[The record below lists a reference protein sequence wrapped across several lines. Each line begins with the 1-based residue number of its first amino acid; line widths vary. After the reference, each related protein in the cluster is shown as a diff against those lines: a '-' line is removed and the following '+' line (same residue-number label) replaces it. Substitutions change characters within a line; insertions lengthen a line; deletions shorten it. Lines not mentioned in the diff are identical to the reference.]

1 MILRNDERR
10 MSPALRA
17 AFTLMEM
24 MIVVAILVVLVGIAV
39 PTYMNYL
46 EKSKLKRARADVETL
61 SNAVKMFYADHG
73 HWPNQITELV
83 EVPSGKPYV
92 KKTALLDPWDNLY
105 QMSQGLG
112 PEMLNLGEEAPDVWS
127 NGPPSAPERIGNWM
141 RMR

>member
-1 MILRNDERR
+1 MILRNEERR
-10 MSPALRA
+10 VSPALRA

-61 SNAVKMFYADHG
+61 SNAVKMFYADHA
-73 HWPNQITELV
+73 HWPQSLEELV
-83 EVPSGKPYV
+83 AVPSGKPYV
-92 KKTALLDPWDNLY
+92 KKTALYDPWDQPY
-105 QMSQGLG
+105 QMTPGLG
-112 PEMLNLGEEAPDVWS
+112 QEMMALGEETPDVWS
-127 NGPPSAPERIGNWM
+127 GGPPAAPERIGNWM

>member
-1 MILRNDERR
+1 MILRNEERR

-46 EKSKLKRARADVETL
+46 EKAKLKRARADVETL

-73 HWPNQITELV
+73 EWPQQLIQLV
-83 EVPSGKPYV
+83 QVPAGKPYV
-92 KKTALLDPWDNLY
+92 KITALKDPWEQDY
-105 QMSQGLG
+105 QMSPGIGQNMTALGEDVPDVFSLG
-112 PEMLNLGEEAPDVWS
+112 PPGHGEV
-127 NGPPSAPERIGNWM
+127 IGNWM
-141 RMR
+141 RLR